1 VTLANDW
8 PTSTLPF
15 TTLVPNGNLLKSSAM
30 ALVVMPALSLR
41 SGICWFRVMVKPAT
55 LKITSFGVGLT
66 GMVTVDPRTLIVRP
80 VIVVDQVAEGVPS
93 TEDVELIN
101 VEVRLKIESNEMARL
116 LRVAVADPS
125 PVPVSPLA
133 VSVNRPV
140 VRLAGPKVVLKEGS
154 ELVTL

>member
-1 VTLANDW
+1 
-8 PTSTLPF
+8 
-15 TTLVPNGNLLKSSAM
+15 
-30 ALVVMPALSLR
+30 MPALSLR

-80 VIVVDQVAEGVPS
+80 VIVVDPVAEGVPL

-116 LRVAVADPS
+116 LRVAVADPI

-133 VSVNRPV
+133 VSLNRPV
-140 VRLAGPKVVLKEGS
+140 VRLAGPKVVLNEGS

>member
-1 VTLANDW
+1 
-8 PTSTLPF
+8 
-15 TTLVPNGNLLKSSAM
+15 
-30 ALVVMPALSLR
+30 
-41 SGICWFRVMVKPAT
+41 MVKPAT

-80 VIVVDQVAEGVPS
+80 VIVVDPVAEGVPL